1 MRVKID
7 FALNHNLGAVSQA
20 VFRLVLCGVYDVKT
34 IADLLRIYSN
44 EVLATAIRKLVNIQ
58 MLTADLNGGILRLSD
73 PTMALIKRCHDTE
86 FDIDLPDNI
95 IRYMD
100 GNRIVLHDD
109 SGDQAM
115 RENYHSIK
123 SGIISILLPGAKVG
137 FLANFIDIIITK
149 EE

>member
-7 FALNHNLGAVSQA
+7 FALSRNLGAVSQT
-20 VFRLVLCGVYDVKT
+20 VFRLVLCGVFDVKT

-44 EVLATAIRKLVNIQ
+44 EVLANAIRKLVNIQ
-58 MLTADLNGGILRLSD
+58 MLTVDLDSGILRLSD

-100 GNRIVLHDD
+100 EGRIILHDGG
-109 SGDQAM
+109 GDQAL

-123 SGIISILLPGAKVG
+123 SGVISALLPGAKVS
-137 FLANFIDIIITK
+137 FLANFIDIIISK